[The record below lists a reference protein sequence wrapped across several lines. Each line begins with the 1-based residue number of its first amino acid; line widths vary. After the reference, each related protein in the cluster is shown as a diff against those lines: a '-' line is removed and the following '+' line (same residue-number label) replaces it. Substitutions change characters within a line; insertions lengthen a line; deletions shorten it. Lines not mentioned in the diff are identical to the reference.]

1 MIEFLKR
8 LIFPLLKIE
17 LGQPNPPA
25 GYDPHEFLRVERA
38 APEYLR
44 YRLLGWGAT
53 AALLMLGLIGSI
65 VATAIFLPGWWWVE
79 LPLVVF
85 ALAKIAILYVATR
98 IEYDLRWY
106 IITDRSLL
114 IREGVWV
121 IREITLTF
129 ANAQNVRVTQGPLQ
143 RWFGFSNIQIDTA
156 GGSGKTQEGQ
166 AVPHRAVLRGIKN
179 PEELRDL
186 ILELLRRHRT
196 TGLGDLDEHNR
207 AATPQVESERS
218 RALLGEI
225 LTETQGVA
233 QAIQQRKALPPK
245 GSAEG
250 SAHRT

>member
-1 MIEFLKR
+1 MVEFLKR
-8 LIFPLLKIE
+8 LFFPLLKVE
-17 LGQPNPPA
+17 LGQPAPPA

-53 AALLMLGLIGSI
+53 AGLLLLGLIAGI
-65 VATAIFLPGWWWVE
+65 VATVMFLPGWWWVE

-85 ALAKIAILYVATR
+85 ALAKIAILYIATR
-98 IEYDLRWY
+98 IEYDVRWY

-121 IREITLTF
+121 VREITLTF

-156 GGSGKTQEGQ
+156 GGGGKTQEGQ
-166 AVPHRAVLRGIKN
+166 AVAHRAVLRGIKN

-196 TGLGDLDEHNR
+196 TGLGDPDEGYHNN
-207 AATPQVESERS
+207 PELESGRS
-218 RALLGEI
+218 KVLLGEI
-225 LTETQGVA
+225 LEEAKKIGDSLVNQKPFT
-233 QAIQQRKALPPK
+233 AL
-245 GSAEG
+245 
-250 SAHRT
+250 